1 MAAVLTYT
9 TYEDV
14 RAVLG
19 ISDDDLEDAALDLG
33 VYAGDLY
40 LALTEIS
47 EDLPALY
54 VTKKAIAEGSRTSD
68 EQKFVL
74 LVSRFATYQVARQ
87 SGAAILMG
95 AQKITDGKAEM
106 ARFTSSPYKDLL
118 DRVEAEYARVRRLL
132 ENVFATLTGGD
143 TVANPA
149 ATLLVGAKPAVD
161 RVTNA

>member
-19 ISDDDLEDAALDLG
+19 ISEDDLEDAALDLG
-33 VYAGDLY
+33 VYEGDLS

-47 EDLPALY
+47 EGLPALY
-54 VTKKAIAEGSRTSD
+54 VTKKAIAEGSRTAD

-106 ARFTSSPYKDLL
+106 LRFTSAYKDLL
-118 DRVEAEYARVRRLL
+118 DRIEAEYARVRQLL
-132 ENVFATLTGGD
+132 VDIFATLTGGG
-143 TVANPA
+143 TVANPS